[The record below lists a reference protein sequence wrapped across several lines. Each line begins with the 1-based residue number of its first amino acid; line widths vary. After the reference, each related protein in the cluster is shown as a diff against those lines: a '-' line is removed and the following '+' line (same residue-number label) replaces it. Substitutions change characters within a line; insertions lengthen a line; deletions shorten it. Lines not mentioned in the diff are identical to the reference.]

1 MDFKKSIAI
10 IGGGYSGIGA
20 AIKLL
25 DKGYKIYLIEKSE
38 FIGGLGKTLKLSNGF
53 QCEAYYHHF
62 FRKDKY
68 LLRFCKRFIK
78 KRPSFKHTKM
88 SIFFNGKHYP
98 WNG

>member
-10 IGGGYSGIGA
+10 IGAGYSGIGA

-25 DKGYKIYLIEKSE
+25 DKGYKIYLIEKSS

-68 LLRFCKRFIK
+68 LFEILQKI
-78 KRPSFKHTKM
+78 
-88 SIFFNGKHYP
+88 Y
-98 WNG
+98 